1 MECRRRL
8 YGGVASTGGVRR
20 RPVITAKGQGVG
32 IAGIGGM
39 LLARGFPPHSGVNR
53 RKEAVGIGDCRM
65 DMRNQQGI
73 GQRHGAVIKLA
84 TANDIKR
91 VALRSGK
98 GGRQVGADSRIGQSQ
113 RQIAADDEVLPPRQ
127 GAANAVIS
135 FAPHD
140 DRMAEG
146 MPLEMLQI
154 TRQVPRHLIVAANG
168 AVVALR
174 HDKDDFRHG
183 GREGG
188 KKGASYI
195 KPCAA

>member
-1 MECRRRL
+1 MECRWRL
-8 YGGVASTGGVRR
+8 YGGGASTGGALRR
-20 RPVITAKGQGVG
+20 SVITAKGQGVG

-39 LLARGFPPHSGVNR
+39 LLTCGFPPRSGFNQ
-53 RKEAVGIGDCRM
+53 RKEAVGIGDCRV
-65 DMRNQQGI
+65 DVRDQQDI

-84 TANDIKR
+84 AADDIKR
-91 VALRSGK
+91 ITLRGGE
-98 GGRQVGADSRIGQSQ
+98 GGRQVGADSRIGQGQ
-113 RQIAADDEVLPPRQ
+113 RRIAADDEILPPRQ

-135 FAPHD
+135 FATHD
-140 DRMAEG
+140 DRMTEG

-183 GREGG
+183 EKEGG
-188 KKGASYI
+188 
-195 KPCAA
+195 